1 MGRRETKK
9 KNYFIVCG
17 LKCPRAFIL
26 FLRLYNLT
34 PWMNG
39 YLQADNWKWT
49 HFRLQV
55 CPCVVFFF
63 WCVTFTSWTSLKQ
76 ETLERSEVTVVPF
89 TCPSLQSLFFNA
101 LISLNGDWYKKNI
114 HMAAFS
120 ASCFRHSQILLP
132 VITSGIN
139 ADSIFSHR
147 RLKSRCLWVIVRPI
161 VLLSHFFLV
170 AAF

>member
-1 MGRRETKK
+1 MDWKKYIEKHRMGRRETKK

-26 FLRLYNLT
+26 SLRLYNLT

-63 WCVTFTSWTSLKQ
+63 WCVTFTSWMTVSLKQ

-101 LISLNGDWYKKNI
+101 LISLNGDYENI
-114 HMAAFS
+114 HMAEFRAATNVV
-120 ASCFRHSQILLP
+120 ASRRKRGRHVS
-132 VITSGIN
+132 
-139 ADSIFSHR
+139 
-147 RLKSRCLWVIVRPI
+147 
-161 VLLSHFFLV
+161 V
-170 AAF
+170 AHQE